1 MAGESYLISLREA
14 IVNLDFDGIHKAAQE
29 AMDAGVEP
37 QVAIM
42 EGMVP
47 AMAVVGDKFESGH
60 PVAVAP
66 IVLNS
71 LRGLY
76 S

>member
-1 MAGESYLISLREA
+1 
-14 IVNLDFDGIHKAAQE
+14 
-29 AMDAGVEP
+29 MDAGVEP

-47 AMAVVGDKFESGH
+47 AMAIVGDKFESGH

-66 IVLNS
+66 IMLNS